1 MFYTNLKK
9 WPRLRTYLIANGS
22 PWLLEPGR
30 QVTIDGKK
38 NFKWIV
44 IYWRQDDED
53 LEPLKFLLGFDN
65 LQQVEEFTAGQDEY
79 HDRLK
84 CNHIDSIWHNDQR
97 VDYSYRVIRKIGT
110 MRQRI
115 FGFPK

>member
-9 WPRLRTYLIANGS
+9 WPRLRTYLIAHDFS
-22 PWLLEPGR
+22 RLLEPGK

-38 NFKWIV
+38 NFRWIV
-44 IYWRQDDED
+44 IHWRQDDED
-53 LEPLKFLLGFDN
+53 LEPYSFLLGFDN
-65 LQQVEEFTAGQDEY
+65 LQQVEEFTAGHDGY
-79 HDRLK
+79 HDRLN
-84 CNHIDSIWHNDQR
+84 CNHRLSIWHNDQR
-97 VDYSYRVIRKIGT
+97 VEYSYRVVRKIGT